1 MVPRVPSQLTS
12 GSARMPWM
20 SALPKRTE
28 LPQEQTWNIEAL
40 FASEAEWRT
49 ALENAANSVEE
60 IKPFAGRLG
69 ESPQIM
75 LQALQTYETRML
87 AAMKVAQYA
96 SLQLSTEGTNATF
109 SSMFSEARGMVARL
123 AAAGAYLE
131 PELLTIEP
139 EKLERFLQA
148 EPALAV
154 YRHYFDG
161 LQTRR
166 PHVRSGEVE
175 AVLAAVSDPLGGH
188 SATASAATNA
198 DMQFRPVDFQGE
210 LLPVSHSSVGD
221 LLVHPSAEVRQAA
234 WESYADGHL
243 AFKNTLASSLQGSI
257 KSFAFQARTR
267 GYKSSLEM
275 ALAVSRTCGDNIPK
289 GVYDNLIA
297 TFQAHLP
304 TWHRFW
310 HIRKK
315 AMGGHLK
322 SYDVPIYD
330 APAPLVPSPKIT
342 FWEAAETICR
352 GMEPLGREY
361 VQPMRKGLFEERWV
375 DWGQN
380 QGKRAGAYSAGL
392 KGTFPYIFMSWSD
405 DLFSL
410 STLAH
415 ELGHSMHSYFT
426 HQTQPIVYARYSLFV
441 AEVASNF
448 NQALVRAMLLR
459 EAQTPEY
466 KLAVLEEAFS
476 NFHRYLFVMP
486 ALARF
491 ELELYQRI
499 EKGGALTA
507 PFLIERLAELFAEG
521 YGGEVELDKERLGAG
536 WMNFSHLYSP
546 FYVYQYATG
555 IAAANALAKDVLEQG
570 EPAAKRYLDFLKA
583 GDSVYPLE
591 ALKIAG
597 IDMNSPE
604 PVERGFAVLKSMVDE
619 LEQLVNQNG
628 IPSGLH

>member
-1 MVPRVPSQLTS
+1 MV
-12 GSARMPWM
+12 G
-20 SALPKRTE
+20 
-28 LPQEQTWNIEAL
+28 
-40 FASEAEWRT
+40 
-49 ALENAANSVEE
+49 
-60 IKPFAGRLG
+60 
-69 ESPQIM
+69 
-75 LQALQTYETRML
+75 
-87 AAMKVAQYA
+87 
-96 SLQLSTEGTNATF
+96 
-109 SSMFSEARGMVARL
+109 EARAVVAEL

-131 PELLTIEP
+131 PELLSLPQAT
-139 EKLERFLQA
+139 LERFIEA
-148 EPALAV
+148 EPRLAI
-154 YRHYFDG
+154 YRHYFEA
-161 LQTRR
+161 LQIRQ
-166 PHVRSGEVE
+166 PHIQSGEVE
-175 AVLAAVSDPLGGH
+175 AVLAAASDPLGAH
-188 SATASAATNA
+188 AATANAATNA
-198 DMQFRPVDFQGE
+198 DMQFRAVEHQGQS
-210 LLPVSHSSVGD
+210 LPVSHSTIGE
-221 LLVHPSAEVRQAA
+221 LLVHPSPEVRKAA

-243 AFKNTLASSLQGSI
+243 AFKNTLTHTLQGSI
-257 KSFAFQARTR
+257 KSFVFQARTR
-267 GYKSSLEM
+267 GYKDSLEM
-275 ALAVSRTCGDNIPK
+275 ALAGSRTCGDNIPRA
-289 GVYDNLIA
+289 VYDHLLA
-297 TFQAHLP
+297 TFQSHLP

-310 HIRKK
+310 RIRKK
-315 AMGGHLK
+315 ALGGKLHC
-322 SYDVPIYD
+322 YDVPIYD

-352 GMEPLGREY
+352 GMEPLGPEY
-361 VQPMRKGLFEERWV
+361 VEPMRRGLFEERWV

-380 QGKRAGAYSAGL
+380 QGKRAGAFSSGL

-426 HQTQPIVYARYSLFV
+426 CQTQPIIYARYSLFV

-459 EAQTPEY
+459 EAQTSEQ

-486 ALARF
+486 TLARF

-536 WMNFSHLYSP
+536 WMHFSHLYSP

-555 IAAANALAKDVLEQG
+555 IAAANALARDVLEQG
-570 EPAAKRYLDFLKA
+570 EPAARRYLDFLKA

-591 ALKIAG
+591 ALRIAG
-597 IDMNSPE
+597 IDMTSPE
-604 PVERGFAVLKSMVDE
+604 PVERGFAVLASMVDE
-619 LEQLVNQNG
+619 LERLVG
-628 IPSGLH
+628 

>member
-1 MVPRVPSQLTS
+1 MT
-12 GSARMPWM
+12 GM
-20 SALPKRTE
+20 STLPKRAD
-28 LPQEQTWNIEAL
+28 LSKEQTWNIEAL
-40 FASEAEWRT
+40 FASEAEWQA
-49 ALENAANSVEE
+49 ALEEAARSVEE
-60 IKPFAGRLG
+60 VKPFAGRLG
-69 ESPQIM
+69 ESPQLL

-87 AAMKVAQYA
+87 QAMKVLQYA
-96 SLQLSTEGTNATF
+96 SLQLSTEGTNPTF
-109 SSMFSEARGMVARL
+109 IRMVGEARSTVARL
-123 AAAGAYLE
+123 AAAGAYIE
-131 PELLTIEP
+131 PELLSLTP
-139 EKLERFLQA
+139 ESLERFMQA

-154 YRHYFDG
+154 YRHYFEA
-161 LQTRR
+161 LQIRK
-166 PHVRSGEVE
+166 PHVRSAEVE
-175 AVLAAVSDPLGGH
+175 SVLAAASDPLGGH

-198 DMQFRPVDFQGE
+198 DMQFKPVEYKGQT
-210 LLPVSHSSVGD
+210 LPVSHSTIGD
-221 LLVHPSAEVRQAA
+221 LLVHESPEVRKAA

-243 AFKNTLASSLQGSI
+243 AFKNTLAATLQGSI

-275 ALAVSRTCGDNIPK
+275 ALAGNRTCGDNIPQA
-289 GVYDNLIA
+289 VYNNLLA
-297 TFQAHLP
+297 TFRTHLP

-310 HIRKK
+310 RIRKK
-315 AMGGHLK
+315 ALGGQLH

-352 GMEPLGREY
+352 GMEPLGPEY
-361 VQPMRKGLFEERWV
+361 VEPMRRGLFEERWV

-392 KGTFPYIFMSWSD
+392 KGTFPYIFMNWSD
-405 DLFSL
+405 DIFSQ

-426 HQTQPIVYARYSLFV
+426 RQTQPIIYARYSLFI

-448 NQALVRAMLLR
+448 NQALVRAWLLR

-466 KLAVLEEAFS
+466 KLAVLEEAFA

-486 ALARF
+486 TLARF
-491 ELELYQRI
+491 ELELYTRI
-499 EKGGALTA
+499 ENGGALTA
-507 PFLIERLAELFAEG
+507 PYLMERLAELFVEG
-521 YGGEVELDKERLGAG
+521 YGGEVALDKERLGAG
-536 WMNFSHLYSP
+536 WMHFSHLYSP

-555 IAAANALAKDVLEQG
+555 IAAANALARDVLEQG

-597 IDMNSPE
+597 IDMHSPE
-604 PVERGFAVLKSMVDE
+604 PVERGFAVLESMVDE
-619 LEQLVNQNG
+619 LERLVGQPTVQTPG
-628 IPSGLH
+628 AGC

>member
-1 MVPRVPSQLTS
+1 
-12 GSARMPWM
+12 M
-20 SALPKRTE
+20 STLPKRSE
-28 LPQEQTWNIEAL
+28 LPKEQTWNLEAL
-40 FASEAEWRT
+40 FASEAEWRA
-49 ALENAANSVEE
+49 ALEEAARSVEAVR
-60 IKPFAGRLG
+60 PFAGRLG
-69 ESPQIM
+69 ESPQVL
-75 LQALQTYETRML
+75 LQALRTCETRML
-87 AAMKVAQYA
+87 EAMKVLQYA
-96 SLQLSTEGTNATF
+96 SLQLSTEGTNPHF
-109 SSMFSEARGMVARL
+109 IRMVGEARAVVAEL

-131 PELLTIEP
+131 PELLSLPKET
-139 EKLERFLQA
+139 LERFLEA
-148 EPALAV
+148 EPELAV
-154 YRHYFDG
+154 YRHYFEA
-161 LQTRR
+161 LQIRQ
-166 PHVRSGEVE
+166 PHIQSGEVE
-175 AVLAAVSDPLGGH
+175 ALLAAASDPLGGH
-188 SATASAATNA
+188 AATANAATNA
-198 DMQFRPVDFQGE
+198 DMQFRPVDYQGQS
-210 LLPVSHSSVGD
+210 LPVSHSTIGE
-221 LLVHPSAEVRQAA
+221 LLVHPSPEVRKAA

-243 AFKNTLASSLQGSI
+243 AFKNTLASTLQGSI
-257 KSFAFQARTR
+257 KSFVFQARAR
-267 GYKSSLEM
+267 GYKDSLEM
-275 ALAVSRTCGDNIPK
+275 ALAGSRTCGDNIPRA
-289 GVYDNLIA
+289 VFDNLLA

-310 HIRKK
+310 RIRKK
-315 AMGGHLK
+315 ALGGKLHC
-322 SYDVPIYD
+322 YDVPIYD

-352 GMEPLGREY
+352 GMAPLGREY
-361 VQPMRKGLFEERWV
+361 VEPMRRGLFEERWV
-375 DWGQN
+375 DWGKN
-380 QGKRAGAYSAGL
+380 QGKRAGAFSSGL

-426 HQTQPIVYARYSLFV
+426 RQTQPIVYARYSLFV

-459 EAQTPEY
+459 EAQTPEQ

-486 ALARF
+486 TLARF

-507 PFLIERLAELFAEG
+507 PYLIERLAELFAEG

-536 WMNFSHLYSP
+536 WMHFSHLYSP

-583 GDSVYPLE
+583 GDSVYPLD
-591 ALKIAG
+591 ALRIAG
-597 IDMNSPE
+597 IDMSSPE
-604 PVERGFAVLKSMVDE
+604 PVERGFEVMKSMVDE
-619 LEQLVNQNG
+619 LEKLVG
-628 IPSGLH
+628 

>member
-1 MVPRVPSQLTS
+1 
-12 GSARMPWM
+12 M

-28 LPQEQTWNIEAL
+28 LPREQTWNLEAL

-49 ALENAANSVEE
+49 ALEEAARAVEE
-60 IKPFAGRLG
+60 VKPFAGRLG
-69 ESPQIM
+69 ESPQLL

-87 AAMKVAQYA
+87 QAMKVFQYA
-96 SLQLSTEGTNATF
+96 SLNLATDGANPAF
-109 SSMFSEARGMVARL
+109 TRMVGEARAVVTRL

-131 PELLTIEP
+131 PEILSIPAET
-139 EKLERFLQA
+139 LERFMQS

-154 YRHYFDG
+154 YRHYFEA
-161 LQTRR
+161 LQTRQ
-166 PHVRSGEVE
+166 PHVRSEEVE

-188 SATASAATNA
+188 AATAYAATNA
-198 DMQFRPVDFQGE
+198 DMQFRPVTQEGE
-210 LLPVSHSSVGD
+210 HLPVSHSTIGE
-221 LLVHPSAEVRQAA
+221 LLVHPSPAVRKAA

-243 AFKNTLASSLQGSI
+243 AFKNTLAATLQGSV

-267 GYKSSLEM
+267 SYKSSLEM
-275 ALAVSRTCGDNIPK
+275 ALAVSRTCGDNIPRA
-289 GVYDNLIA
+289 VYDNLLA
-297 TFQAHLP
+297 TFQANLP

-310 HIRKK
+310 RIRKK
-315 AMGGHLK
+315 AMGGQLH

-352 GMEPLGREY
+352 GMEPLGQEY
-361 VQPMRKGLFEERWV
+361 VEPMRRGLFEERWV

-380 QGKRAGAYSAGL
+380 QGKRAGAFSSGL

-405 DLFSL
+405 DLFSM

-426 HQTQPIVYARYSLFV
+426 RKTQPIIYARYSLFI

-466 KLAVLEEAFS
+466 KLAVLEEAFA

-486 ALARF
+486 TLARF
-491 ELELYQRI
+491 EQELYTRI

-536 WMNFSHLYSP
+536 WMHFSHLYSP

-555 IAAANALAKDVLEQG
+555 IAAANALARDVLEQG
-570 EPAAKRYLDFLKA
+570 EPAARRYLDFLKA
-583 GDSVYPLE
+583 GDSVYPLD

-597 IDMNSPE
+597 IDMHSPE
-604 PVERGFAVLKSMVDE
+604 PVERGFEVLKSMVDE
-619 LEQLVNQNG
+619 LEQLVG
-628 IPSGLH
+628 